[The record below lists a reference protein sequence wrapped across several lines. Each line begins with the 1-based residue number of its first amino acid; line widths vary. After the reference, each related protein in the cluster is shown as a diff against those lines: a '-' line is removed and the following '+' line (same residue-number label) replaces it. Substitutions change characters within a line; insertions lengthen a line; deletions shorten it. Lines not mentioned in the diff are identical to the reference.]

1 MRKHFLLFLMAL
13 LPMVVFAADLDV
25 SKFTAAN
32 ISFGTT
38 DLGTVSNTQGLV
50 QGEEKDY
57 VVIADRFFTS
67 NTGAGETLVSEGGVN
82 NLSKANVGTYYIKVV
97 GKNAYAG
104 GTIYVSFHINGIE
117 IKATD
122 IAAIDPQPYSGSVIK
137 PEPVVTVGGNNLVKG
152 KDYDV
157 AWSNNTNVG
166 ATATVTVTGKG
177 NYSGEVNKNFNIVQK
192 LFNAT
197 NITVTVSNNEVTYD
211 GTNTQKATVVVADK
225 TLGTLKEGTD
235 YTVAYEDEH
244 KNAGEYAITVTGKG
258 NYTGDDIVAAKK
270 LIIGKATVLVAP
282 KATKVY
288 DGTKDLPAVTQAALQ
303 YTGFVDATTAND
315 VDITGTTWESDAN
328 LKKDVKADYLLK
340 IKVNNLSTTGNNYTF
355 VPQNGT
361 LSITQRNVDIYAND
375 QTIAYGAP
383 IATDAM
389 TVQDLSGS
397 ITNWTVAGKPKE
409 GDLAAIKRAVI
420 VYEEGGKLKVKANDA
435 ASAADKTALAN
446 YKPAYNKNVGADK
459 TGTLNTTKG
468 TITIALNSNVKL
480 TKVYDGEKA
489 AIAEDVTNAANLNII
504 GELVAGDELV
514 LTGLKATVAENTGAV
529 NADPGYKVTLSGA
542 TLSKNADKYNI
553 NYVTTYYKVTQKPL
567 TVTIK
572 PQTVTEGATI
582 TKVFDETLFTMDG
595 LVAKDGKKDDIFK
608 LKLAD
613 AVVDGTK
620 IKTGSITGNHIN
632 LVAKDGKAAIAANYS
647 IAVTTGKLV
656 VAGAETVVL
665 NDAEDLSKLAKADNK
680 VVTFSSRELKKGV
693 WTSMVLPFATTV
705 RQVSNALGY
714 AIVDML
720 DADANSSDMNFKIHM
735 GTIPAYTPFLVKVDE
750 DINMNTVEF
759 GDGTESVDI
768 VKFEGEVA
776 KNLTQSNKD
785 YNFIGKLDLA
795 AIGSDFWAVGSKM
808 TKENF
813 EFNKYA
819 AGKKVAPMRAYI
831 TAKSGVSA
839 APTIYIEEADG
850 TVTAINAISADGVA
864 IEKANAEGWYTLQ
877 GVKLDSAP
885 TQKGIYI
892 YNGKKVAIK

>member
-1 MRKHFLLFLMAL
+1 
-13 LPMVVFAADLDV
+13 MVVFAADLDV

-32 ISFGTT
+32 ISFGTGA
-38 DLGTVSNTQGLV
+38 LGAVSNTQGLTE
-50 QGEEKDY
+50 GEGDDY

-67 NTGAGETLVSEGGVN
+67 NTGAGETLVSEGLVN

-122 IAAIDPQPYSGSVIK
+122 IAAIADQPYSGSVIK
-137 PEPVVTVGGNNLVKG
+137 PEPVVTVGGNKLVKG
-152 KDYDV
+152 TDYDV

-177 NYSGEVNKNFNIVQK
+177 NYSGEVNKTFNIVQK
-192 LFNAT
+192 TFNEP

-225 TLGTLKEGTD
+225 KLGTLKEGTD
-235 YTVAYEDEH
+235 YTVAYEGEH
-244 KNAGEYAITVTGKG
+244 KNAGEYTITVTGKG
-258 NYTGDDIVAAKK
+258 NYTNDNIVAAKN

-288 DGTKDLPAVTQAALQ
+288 DGTKDLPVVTKAALQ

-361 LSITQRNVDIYAND
+361 LSITQKDVDIYAND

-389 TVQDLSGS
+389 TVQDLSSS
-397 ITNWTVAGKPKE
+397 ITNWIVAGKPKE

-504 GELVAGDELV
+504 GELVEGDELV

-567 TVTIK
+567 IVTIK
-572 PQTVTEGATI
+572 PQTVTVGATI

-613 AVVDGTK
+613 AVVDGTI
-620 IKTGSITGNHIN
+620 IKTGSTTGNHIN

-665 NDAEDLSKLAKADNK
+665 NDAEDLSKLKQADNK

-705 RQVSNALGY
+705 REVSNALGY

-720 DADANSSDMNFKIHM
+720 DADEESSDMNFKIHM
-735 GTIPAYTPFLVKVDE
+735 GAIPAYTPFLVKVDQ

-759 GDGTESVDI
+759 GDGAESVDI
-768 VKFEGEVA
+768 VALIE

-785 YNFIGKLDLA
+785 YNFIGKMDLK
-795 AIGSDFWAVGSKM
+795 AIATDFWAVGSKM
-808 TKENF
+808 TEENF

-831 TAKSGVSA
+831 TAKPGVSA

>member
-1 MRKHFLLFLMAL
+1 
-13 LPMVVFAADLDV
+13 MVVFAADLDV
-25 SKFTAAN
+25 SKFTAGN
-32 ISFGTT
+32 ISFGAVA
-38 DLGTVSNTQGLV
+38 LGAVTNTQSLTE
-50 QGEEKDY
+50 GEDEDY
-57 VVIADRFFTS
+57 VVVADRFYTS
-67 NTGAGETLVSEGGVN
+67 DNGAGETLVEEGPVN
-82 NLSKANVGTYYIKVV
+82 HLSKANVGTYYVKVV
-97 GKNAYAG
+97 GKGSYAG
-104 GTIYVSFHINGIE
+104 GVIYVSFHINGIE
-117 IKATD
+117 ITAGD
-122 IAAIDPQPYSGSVIK
+122 IAAIADQPYSGSTIK
-137 PEPVVTVGGNNLVKG
+137 PEPVVTVSGNNLVKG
-152 KDYDV
+152 TDYDV

-177 NYSGEVNKNFNIVQK
+177 NYSGEVNKTFSIVQK
-192 LFNAT
+192 TFNET

-211 GTNTQKATVVVADK
+211 GTDTQKATVVVADK
-225 TLGTLKEGTD
+225 TLGTLKEGKD
-235 YTVAYEDEH
+235 YTVTYEGTH
-244 KNAGEYAITVTGKG
+244 KNAGQYSITVTGKG
-258 NYTGDDIVAAKK
+258 NYTAGNIEAAKK

-288 DGTKDLPAVTQAALQ
+288 DGTTNLPAVTQAALQ
-303 YTGFVDATTAND
+303 YTGFVDATTATN
-315 VDITGTTWESDAN
+315 VALNGTTWESDAN

-340 IKVNNLSTTGNNYTF
+340 IKVNELSTANDNYIF
-355 VPQNGT
+355 IPQNGT
-361 LSITQRNVDIYAND
+361 LSITQKDVDIYAND

-389 TVQDLSGS
+389 TVQDLSGA
-397 ITNWTVAGKPKE
+397 ITGWTVAGKPNE

-435 ASAADKTALAN
+435 AKDADKKVLAN
-446 YKPAYNKNVGADK
+446 YKPAYNKNGGADK
-459 TGTLNTTKG
+459 TGTLTTTKG
-468 TITIALNSNVKL
+468 TITIALNSNVTL
-480 TKVYDGEKA
+480 TKVYDGEVA

-572 PQTVTEGATI
+572 PQTVTVGATI

-613 AVVDGTK
+613 AVVDGTV
-620 IKTGSITGNHIN
+620 IRAGSTTGNHIN

-647 IAVTTGKLV
+647 YAVTTGELV
-656 VAGAETVVL
+656 VAGVGTVVL

-705 RQVSNALGY
+705 REVSNALGY

-720 DADANSSDMNFKIHM
+720 DANETSSDMNFKIWM
-735 GTIPAYTPFLVKVDE
+735 GAIPAYTPFLVKVDQ

-759 GDGTESVDI
+759 GDGVESVDI
-768 VKFEGEVA
+768 VALIE

-785 YNFIGKLDLA
+785 YNFIGKMDLA
-795 AIGSDFWAVGSKM
+795 AIESDFWAVGSKM
-808 TKENF
+808 TEENF

-819 AGKKVAPMRAYI
+819 KGKKVAPMRAYI
-831 TAKSGVSA
+831 TAKPGVSA